1 MPTHNISRRTFV
13 ARGAGAALL
22 AGSAASFGRVR
33 GANER
38 IRAGF
43 IGVGN
48 RGGQLLDAAL
58 PNQDLQIVALCD
70 VYEPYLKRQSAKVEG
85 DVVQYRDFRPMLER
99 SDIDAIFIATPDHWH
114 AIQTVGACDAGKD
127 VYVEKPLSITIR
139 EGRTMVEAARRG
151 NRIVQVGT
159 QRRSSELYAQAVG
172 CVQAGTIGKVTVART
187 YRLSNMFP
195 AGIGVAPDA
204 APPPDLDWDLWLGPR
219 PARPFNANIAPYK
232 FRWWELY
239 SSQVANWGV
248 HYFDAIR
255 WILGEEAPATLSAHG
270 GRFAVPDARTIPDT
284 LEVTYEFASGCL
296 LVFGQYEASGNPALK
311 SGEIELRGTL
321 GTLYA
326 ESDKYE
332 IVPERGGQFQDRAP
346 RLEPRVVAGGESD
359 PTPRHIRNFL
369 ECVKSRALPNADVEV
384 GHRSTTFALLANI
397 ALATRARLDWDPAA
411 ERVTNHPA
419 ANELLHYEYR
429 APWKLG

>member
-1 MPTHNISRRTFV
+1 MTTSITRRRFV
-13 ARGAGAALL
+13 TAGARAALL
-22 AGSAASFGRVR
+22 AGSAASFERVL

-43 IGVGN
+43 IGAGN
-48 RGGQLLDAAL
+48 RGSQLLEAAA
-58 PNQDLQIVALCD
+58 PNPDLAIVALCD
-70 VYEPYLKRQSAKVEG
+70 VYEPYLKRESGKLGGEVA
-85 DVVQYRDFRPMLER
+85 QYRDFRALIER
-99 SDIDAIFIATPDHWH
+99 RDIDAVFVATPDHWH
-114 AIQTVGACDAGKD
+114 AIQTIAACYAGKD
-127 VYVEKPLSITIR
+127 VYVEKPLTITIH
-139 EGRTMVEAARRG
+139 EGRRIVEAARR
-151 NRIVQVGT
+151 NARIVQVGT
-159 QRRSSELYAQAVG
+159 QRRSSAIYAQAVD
-172 CVQAGTIGKVTVART
+172 CVRAGTIGKVTVART

-195 AGIGVAPDA
+195 AGIGVAPDS

-219 PARPFNANIAPYK
+219 PARPFNVNIAPYK

-255 WILGEEAPATLSAHG
+255 WMLGEEAPASLSAHG
-270 GRFAVPDARTIPDT
+270 GRFAVNDARTIPDT

-296 LVFGQYEASGNPALK
+296 LVFGQYEASGNDALR
-311 SGEIELRGTL
+311 SGELELRGTL

-326 ESDKYE
+326 EGRQFE

-346 RLEPRVVAGGESD
+346 RLEPQVVRGGESD
-359 PTPRHIRNFL
+359 PTPQHIRNFL
-369 ECVKSRALPNADVEV
+369 DCVKSRAVPNADAEV

-397 ALATRARLDWDPAA
+397 ALATRARIEWDPVS
-411 ERVTNHPA
+411 ERVTNHAA